1 MLQTDEQKPIDTV
14 TSGGGLVEGVG
25 RATEGA
31 PGIPIIHTSYNP
43 LTQGFKDFIQ
53 MIKKNSIFGQKDI
66 IYQKYIYNFNIKS
79 KTFTVFINLINK
91 LSENTAV

>member
-1 MLQTDEQKPIDTV
+1 MNRSQLTLSPRGRF
-14 TSGGGLVEGVG
+14 GGRGGEP
-25 RATEGA
+25 TEGA

>member
-1 MLQTDEQKPIDTV
+1 M
-14 TSGGGLVEGVG
+14 EGVG
-25 RATEGA
+25 RATEGT

>member
-25 RATEGA
+25 RATEGV
-31 PGIPIIHTSYNP
+31 PGIPITHTSYNP

-53 MIKKNSIFGQKDI
+53 MIKKNSIFGQKISYIKNIYI
-66 IYQKYIYNFNIKS
+66 ISILRVKYLLYS
-79 KTFTVFINLINK
+79 
-91 LSENTAV
+91 

>member
-25 RATEGA
+25 RATEGT

-53 MIKKNSIFGQKDI
+53 MIKKNSIFGQKISYIKNIYI
-66 IYQKYIYNFNIKS
+66 ISILRVKHLLYS
-79 KTFTVFINLINK
+79 
-91 LSENTAV
+91 

>member
-53 MIKKNSIFGQKDI
+53 MIKKKPAYLVKKISYIKNIYIISILRVKHLL
-66 IYQKYIYNFNIKS
+66 YS
-79 KTFTVFINLINK
+79 
-91 LSENTAV
+91 

>member
-53 MIKKNSIFGQKDI
+53 MIKKKQHIWSKRYHILK
-66 IYQKYIYNFNIKS
+66 IYI
-79 KTFTVFINLINK
+79 
-91 LSENTAV
+91 